1 MRRWS
6 VWMAVALGMALLGG
20 CGGNNSSSGS
30 AQLRLLNASVGYP
43 SLDLLVNG
51 TVQNSAVAYGTA
63 GNYVGVSTDAITTSV
78 AIAGS
83 GTSLSTA
90 SRTLGKDVHYTQ
102 VAYGWQG
109 AIKTA
114 LIQEDTAAAPSGSAS
129 LSVLNLAPDAGNVD
143 VYLSGANDPISNAT
157 LVATNVAGGS
167 GSGFSQVSAGTYR
180 LRVTGYGNN
189 TDLRLDVQGLTLSS
203 TQVATLILTST
214 SGGLLV
220 NAIGMQQQ
228 STVSAYT
235 NTLARARVVAAVSG
249 NGKVDATLTAGDG
262 TVVPLATGLIS
273 PNPYSNYSQVQVAKD
288 SSGNPVPVP
297 ISLAVNGKA
306 LTLPDQTF
314 AFGGDYTVL
323 VWGDAANPSMTL
335 IADDNRLPTN
345 SSNAKIRLIN
355 ALWGTAAAPL
365 TLVSD
370 IAGTMATNVVQG
382 NASPYY
388 PNLPASTSVRLSVL
402 SPLQPQPLVDL
413 QNQNIIAKGV
423 YSMYVFGDPTATT
436 ATSPLP
442 YALLKER

>member
-1 MRRWS
+1 MRRWF
-6 VWMAVALGMALLGG
+6 VLVAMALGAALLGG
-20 CGGNNSSSGS
+20 CGGNSSSGS

-43 SLDLLVNG
+43 SLDMAVNG

-109 AIKTA
+109 QIKTA

-167 GSGFSQVSAGTYR
+167 GSGFSQVGAGTYR
-180 LRVTGYGNN
+180 LRVTGYGDN

-249 NGKVDATLTAGDG
+249 NGKVSLTLGST
-262 TVVPLATGLIS
+262 TIATGMTS
-273 PNPYSNYSQVQVAKD
+273 PNPYAPYAQLT
-288 SSGNPVPVP
+288 SGTLPVTL
-297 ISLAVNGKA
+297 SVNGAAVAVPDQA
-306 LTLPDQTF
+306 LT
-314 AFGGDYTVL
+314 AGHDYTFL
-323 VWGDAANPSMTL
+323 VWGDVASPQMTL
-335 IADDNRLPTN
+335 IDDDNRLPTN
-345 SSNAKIRLIN
+345 ASNAKIRLVN
-355 ALWGTAAAPL
+355 AMNGSAAAPL

-370 IAGTMATNVVQG
+370 IAGTMANNVDVG
-382 NASPYY
+382 TASPFFA
-388 PNLPASTSVRLSVL
+388 NLPGSTSVRLQVI
-402 SPLQPQPLVDL
+402 SPLQVTPLVDL
-413 QNQNIIAKGV
+413 QNQNILPKSV
-423 YSMYVFGDPTATT
+423 YTMFVFGDPT
-436 ATSPLP
+436 TSPSSLT
-442 YALLKER
+442 YALQKQR